1 MLHQFFLK
9 MLAKKE
15 LTPGNQSVASSRQAS
30 HHVSATTIFHH
41 RGDSAKWP
49 KQTSMKKSSDPA
61 SVCSHNPKHKLLQVL
76 GSKYAYIMLHHK

>member
-1 MLHQFFLK
+1 MGYNTTKVEHGHWPSKWDLK
-9 MLAKKE
+9 VH
-15 LTPGNQSVASSRQAS
+15 N
-30 HHVSATTIFHH
+30 H